1 MLFDL
6 GVSSMQLDVRERGFA
21 YAEDAPLDMRMDQ
34 TTGLT
39 AADVVNSYPAE
50 ELARILRA
58 YGEEKFARRIAE
70 AIVRERRA
78 RAASPRPAA
87 WSSWSATRSRHRPD
101 APADTRPS
109 EPSRRCASRSTTS
122 WRRWRR
128 ALPAALDALGVGG
141 RVVVLSYHSLED
153 RLTKQAFAER
163 DPQRRAAGPPGRARG
178 QRAGVPA
185 AHPGAEKA
193 TEAEIAAEPARR
205 LGAAAGRGAHQHD
218 PRGSG
223 MSQPVSNQ
231 LAQRS
236 RVPRIAEAAVERA
249 RLTVVPRGVTRA
261 PRVPFV
267 ALVSLLLV
275 SGVAGLLLFN
285 TSMQQAS
292 FHATALEQQAQ
303 ILAAEEQ
310 SLQMELEML
319 RDPQRVAA
327 EARAIGM
334 VPPANPAFIRLSD
347 GRVLGTPTPAVP
359 EDGIR
364 IAPLPTLKPQEPPP
378 GPGHRA
384 RARDG
389 RRRQGRRQGRR
400 RPQRPRP

>member
-1 MLFDL
+1 
-6 GVSSMQLDVRERGFA
+6 
-21 YAEDAPLDMRMDQ
+21 
-34 TTGLT
+34 
-39 AADVVNSYPAE
+39 
-50 ELARILRA
+50 
-58 YGEEKFARRIAE
+58 
-70 AIVRERRA
+70 
-78 RAASPRPAA
+78 
-87 WSSWSATRSRHRPD
+87 
-101 APADTRPS
+101 
-109 EPSRRCASRSTTS
+109 
-122 WRRWRR
+122 
-128 ALPAALDALGVGG
+128 
-141 RVVVLSYHSLED
+141 
-153 RLTKQAFAER
+153 
-163 DPQRRAAGPPGRARG
+163 
-178 QRAGVPA
+178 
-185 AHPGAEKA
+185 
-193 TEAEIAAEPARR
+193 
-205 LGAAAGRGAHQHD
+205 
-218 PRGSG
+218 

-275 SGVAGLLLFN
+275 SGIAGLLLFN

-292 FHATALEQQAQ
+292 FHAAALEQQAQ

-364 IAPLPTLKPQEPPP
+364 IAPLPTLKPKNLRPDPVIVP
-378 GPGHRA
+378 APVT
-384 RARDG
+384 RDG
-389 RRRQGRRQGRR
+389 AASPAQGDEEGTKHQRDREGRSAGQQGSER
-400 RPQRPRP
+400 